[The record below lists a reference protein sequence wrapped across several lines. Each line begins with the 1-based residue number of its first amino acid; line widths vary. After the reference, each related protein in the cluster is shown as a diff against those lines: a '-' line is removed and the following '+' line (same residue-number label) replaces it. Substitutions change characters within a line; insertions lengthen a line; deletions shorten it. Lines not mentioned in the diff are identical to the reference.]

1 MSPVSRSERALALA
15 EQHVEAANYMTA
27 EGRYAEAHNQ
37 WHKAATLYEEAA
49 YREGQCFAWMK
60 AGLCSQK
67 VGDNTSAADELAQA
81 VTLAR
86 TPGSERTLAIAL
98 SHRATL
104 FATGGDLAAAAEGWN
119 EALSLASELHDNELI
134 GAVANNLA
142 RLMLERGDLDRAER
156 AFHQARAASER
167 ADDLVGLAS
176 ADNALGEIQKQRGDH
191 EAARELFERAF
202 DSAHQAGDTAAMGL
216 ALNNLGNTLRQLGD
230 LERAEQR
237 FQSAL
242 AFANVLGDGLAIAR
256 THTNLGNIAAAR
268 GQLDDAQRHYLQAL
282 QLDKRNQQHQATLG
296 NLVNLANLRSTRGDF
311 AGAKKFYEEA
321 LARLPAGAAAAR
333 TRADLG
339 TMLGQLE
346 GRLGHLDQAEAL
358 FKDALHHAE
367 LSGYQ
372 AASARLSMNLAAIAH
387 ARGDLIAALDGYRR
401 AVGLLDQHASPSDR
415 VMGHLVVADIA
426 LARDMVGLAEAAII
440 EAQKRLDAMRGDDE
454 GTLREA
460 LDVDAMKARVAFA
473 RQPDDESR
481 TRMEAAIERFMEA
494 GRVADA
500 LSQQLALYDE
510 DPHDGIL
517 ATRLP
522 RIRESLAWAKK
533 QNIDPLVL
541 ELTSLEALATNS
553 APETVVPLT
562 TRARELGLE
571 LVALRLERRRA
582 ALLLHHGNHDDAQS
596 LIAELVATAKT
607 LGADAETQRLQRLA
621 PR

>member
-1 MSPVSRSERALALA
+1 MSPVSRSERSLALA

-27 EGRYAEAHNQ
+27 EGRYAEAHAQ
-37 WHKAATLYEEAA
+37 WHHAATLYEEAA
-49 YREGQCFAWMK
+49 YREGQCLAWMK

-67 VGDNTSAADELAQA
+67 VGDTTRAADELAQA
-81 VTLAR
+81 IVLAR
-86 TPGSERTLAIAL
+86 APGTERTLAIAL

-104 FATGGDLAAAAEGWN
+104 FATGGDVAAAAEGWN
-119 EALSLASELHDNELI
+119 EALSLANELDDNELI

-142 RLMLERGDLDRAER
+142 RLMLERGELDQAER
-156 AFHQARAASER
+156 AFSQARAASER
-167 ADDLVGLAS
+167 ADDLIGLA
-176 ADNALGEIQKQRGDH
+176 AIDNALGEIARQHGDH

-202 DSAHQAGDTAAMGL
+202 DSAHIAGDTAAMGL
-216 ALNNLGNTLRQLGD
+216 ALNNLGNALRQLGD

-268 GQLDDAQRHYLQAL
+268 GRLDDAQRHYLQAL

-296 NLVNLANLRSTRGDF
+296 NLVNLANLRATRGDF

-321 LARLPAGAAAAR
+321 LAKLPAGAAR

-346 GRLGHLDQAEAL
+346 ARIGHLDQAEAL
-358 FKDALHHAE
+358 FAEALRQAE
-367 LSGYQ
+367 ASHYQ
-372 AASARLSMNLAAIAH
+372 AAIARLSMNLAAIAH

-426 LARDMVGLAEAAII
+426 LARNIIGLAEAAST
-440 EAQKRLDAMRGDDE
+440 EASRRLDLMRGEDE
-454 GTLREA
+454 GALREA

-473 RQPDDESR
+473 KSPNDQ
-481 TRMEAAIERFMEA
+481 TRADMEAAIEGFMEA

-500 LSQQLALYDE
+500 LGQQLSLYDL
-510 DPHDGIL
+510 DGDDEGL
-517 ATRLP
+517 ELRLP
-522 RIRESLAWAKK
+522 RIRESLTWAQK
-533 QNIDPLVL
+533 QNVDPLVL
-541 ELTSLEALATNS
+541 ELSSLEALATR
-553 APETVVPLT
+553 ATPETIAPLT
-562 TRARELGLE
+562 TRAQALGLK
-571 LVALRLERRRA
+571 LVVLRLERRRA
-582 ALLLHHGNHDDAQS
+582 ALLHHHECHTEAQALIAS
-596 LIAELVATAKT
+596 LIAMAKT
-607 LGADAETQRLQRLA
+607 LGADAEVLRLEKLA
-621 PR
+621 AA